1 MSETRDTDA
10 AVIGRDDL
18 PLTFEG
24 EDLEF
29 PSRADE
35 FGTSPTAKH
44 VDFDDST
51 GRARID
57 GTDFNLGAITK
68 GVADGVTATAKAVA
82 EVARA
87 SAPTSPPKSD
97 DSPQPTKPKPE
108 TKPQTTPA
116 TPKPVRTAAASGGM
130 VFAVAGLGVVAA
142 GLLLALAS
150 RGSRRRGTL

>member
-1 MSETRDTDA
+1 MSEKRDTDA

-29 PSRADE
+29 PRQADD

-51 GRARID
+51 GRARVD
-57 GTDFNLGAITK
+57 GTDFNLGAITR

-87 SAPTSPPKSD
+87 SATTSPPKPD
-97 DSPQPTKPKPE
+97 EPPQTTKPKPE

-116 TPKPVRTAAASGGM
+116 APKPVRPAASSGGM
-130 VFAVAGLGVVAA
+130 VFAVAGLGVAAA
-142 GLLLALAS
+142 GLLLAMAS
-150 RGSRRRGTL
+150 RGSRRRGAL